1 MTAVGRV
8 ANRKHDNYCKP
19 GFLVKKSDCHRPL
32 KLLFHVVVIKQII
45 RAARLEHNGSVG
57 KKM

>member
-1 MTAVGRV
+1 MTAVGKV

-32 KLLFHVVVIKQII
+32 KLLFHVVVIK
-45 RAARLEHNGSVG
+45 
-57 KKM
+57 